1 MPNWS
6 DVDTPAVLIDLEKVS
21 ANLLRV
27 QGYADANGLTLRPH
41 IKTHKLHRFANL
53 QVEFGACGI
62 TCQKVGEA
70 ESMAAGG
77 VQDILITYNLV
88 GEAKLERLAK
98 LHESIRV
105 SVVTDNETVAQGY
118 ANKFQNPKHRLRVM
132 VECDTGAGRCGVQ
145 TPEEALKLARF
156 ISEQSGLHYLGLMT
170 YPPRNR
176 VAEVDQWLEDA
187 RKLLTENHLA
197 PEVISSGGTPN
208 YYQAAEVKAVTEH
221 RPGTY
226 IYCDRMMASYGF
238 GTLNDCALTVLAT
251 VVSRPTEN
259 RAVVDTGSKSLG
271 SDRCDAPGMGHLVE
285 YPDAIITTL
294 NEEHGTIDLSACA
307 NKPAIGEKVRIIP
320 NHVCLVSNLFDQVNL
335 IRQDQVEAT
344 VPVNAR
350 GMVS

>member
-1 MPNWS
+1 
-6 DVDTPAVLIDLEKVS
+6 
-21 ANLLRV
+21 
-27 QGYADANGLTLRPH
+27 
-41 IKTHKLHRFANL
+41 
-53 QVEFGACGI
+53 
-62 TCQKVGEA
+62 
-70 ESMAAGG
+70 MAAGG
-77 VQDILITYNLV
+77 PGHPDHLQSG

-98 LHESIRV
+98 LHESIQV

-118 ANKFQNPKHRLRVM
+118 ANKFQNPKHRLRVL

-156 ISEQSGLHYLGLMT
+156 IADQPGLHFLGLMT

-187 RKLLTENHLA
+187 RQLLTENHLA

-238 GTLNDCALTVLAT
+238 GHVGRLCIDGSGNG
-251 VVSRPTEN
+251 VSRPTEN

-271 SDRCDAPGMGHLVE
+271 SDRCDAPEWVTWSNIQMRSSQPSMKNTARSISQPVPTSLPLERRCGSSQ
-285 YPDAIITTL
+285 TTSVWSP
-294 NEEHGTIDLSACA
+294 TS
-307 NKPAIGEKVRIIP
+307 
-320 NHVCLVSNLFDQVNL
+320 L
-335 IRQDQVEAT
+335 IKST
-344 VPVNAR
+344 
-350 GMVS
+350 

>member
-98 LHESIRV
+98 LHESIQV

-118 ANKFQNPKHRLRVM
+118 ANKFQNPKHRLRVL

-156 ISEQSGLHYLGLMT
+156 IADQPGLHFLGLMT
-170 YPPRNR
+170 YLK
-176 VAEVDQWLEDA
+176 E
-187 RKLLTENHLA
+187 
-197 PEVISSGGTPN
+197 
-208 YYQAAEVKAVTEH
+208 
-221 RPGTY
+221 
-226 IYCDRMMASYGF
+226 
-238 GTLNDCALTVLAT
+238 
-251 VVSRPTEN
+251 
-259 RAVVDTGSKSLG
+259 
-271 SDRCDAPGMGHLVE
+271 
-285 YPDAIITTL
+285 
-294 NEEHGTIDLSACA
+294 
-307 NKPAIGEKVRIIP
+307 
-320 NHVCLVSNLFDQVNL
+320 
-335 IRQDQVEAT
+335 
-344 VPVNAR
+344 
-350 GMVS
+350 